1 MAAIMQTVPL
11 FSTAFALLLLHDTIT
26 LVQAIGGFLAVLGGI
41 IVSLSDRKPGP
52 IALTA
57 VTPLQEVPV
66 KEHVPLDS

>member
-1 MAAIMQTVPL
+1 
-11 FSTAFALLLLHDTIT
+11 
-26 LVQAIGGFLAVLGGI
+26 VQAIGGFLAVLGGI

-52 IALTA
+52 TALTA